1 MIHAVKRMAKQ
12 WSLLLLFILIFVC
25 LPLQVF
31 AISHYSYEN
40 SEQERLSQ
48 KIHWRDF
55 GEEAFGEAVAHNKPI
70 FLLLTAPSWCYW
82 CHVYD
87 SSDYLYNP
95 AIYPVIDQKFI
106 PIYVDA
112 DKRQD
117 LTRQYLEGGWPST
130 TVLLP
135 NGQRLFGYS
144 GPRPVENMQ
153 INLQKAIDYVA
164 ANGFSTSV
172 SYNYQKTPAVIPT
185 DGDLNGIIEGYKSSI
200 LSSYDFAYG
209 GFGQGQ
215 KFPQGRTMDY
225 ALRLYV
231 QTKDKQWLA
240 IVQKTLESQY
250 TKLSEIKTAYRLFD
264 PVEGG
269 FHRYATQRDGT
280 VPHYEKMLYDN
291 VRLLKAYEHFL
302 QLAPDNKY
310 AKDVVAKT
318 LQYIADNWYDS
329 KNGGFYGNTDVG
341 THEKYYGEVKRPA
354 EKPRVEKTKFT
365 DWNSEAVVTYLA
377 LWKQTKNPEYKT
389 IAEHTLDFFASEMLT
404 DDGMY
409 HYKNEDGSKGVRGS
423 LLDNSYALVGF
434 VDGYETLGDQKYLDA
449 AKKIAGYSLEH
460 LYDWNSGGFFERN
473 SPDAMLYAPGQ
484 TVLLRKPAEEN
495 GIMSDALLRLFKV
508 TNNPLYLNA
517 GIKTLGTIEG
527 NADGLDDAYYTI
539 KAAEF
544 TRDNQLLFTFNQA
557 RVQIEQIEQEKQSS
571 FWLNGLLGEK
581 KQVSAA
587 APFQPSAEGVPD
599 AQAPFV
605 LLLLIA
611 FLAGILSFASP
622 CCLPVIPAFIAS
634 TFSSTKQSVKG
645 MTFAFVSG
653 MGLTFALLGMTA
665 FFIGSFLKAHLT
677 GFSQIMGII
686 IMLFGIYTL
695 AGKGLRILK
704 PLQSKPTSYGGAFLF
719 GGALGIVR
727 TPCIGPVLV
736 TVFLLAS
743 TSASVLQ
750 GGLLLLMYSFGLAV
764 PFLFLAWYIE
774 KFDKQSLIWRIIRGK
789 ELTWNMFGWRGS
801 IHTTNLIS
809 GLLFLALGY
818 LIFSGTLYSLSRYAV
833 GTGFQKWLFGL
844 EGWLLHFIR

>member
-1 MIHAVKRMAKQ
+1 MKNIFAVLGLALSLV
-12 WSLLLLFILIFVC
+12 WSPTLVL
-25 LPLQVF
+25 
-31 AISHYSYEN
+31 ATSHYSYEN
-40 SEQERLSQ
+40 SEQELLSQ

-55 GEEAFGEAVAHNKPI
+55 GSKAFGEAVAQNKPI

-95 AIYPVIDQKFI
+95 AIYPLIDQKFI

-130 TVLLP
+130 TILLP

-153 INLQKAIDYVA
+153 INLQKAVDYVN
-164 ANGFSTSV
+164 ANGFSTTA
-172 SYNYQKTPAVIPT
+172 SYNYQKTPPVIPT
-185 DGDLNGIIEGYKSSI
+185 DDDLNGMIEGYKSSI
-200 LSSYDFAYG
+200 LGSYDPDYG
-209 GFGQGQ
+209 GFGRGQ

-225 ALRLYV
+225 ALGLYE

-240 IVQKTLESQY
+240 IVRKTLESQY

-280 VPHYEKMLYDN
+280 VPHFEKMLYDN
-291 VRLLKAYEHFL
+291 ARLLKAYELL
-302 QLAPDNKY
+302 QELAPSKE
-310 AKDVVAKT
+310 AKDVVTKT
-318 LQYIADNWYDS
+318 LRYIADNWYDS

-365 DWNSEAVVTYLA
+365 DWNSEAIFTYLA

-389 IAEHTLDFFASEMLT
+389 IAERTLNFFSSEMLT

-409 HYKNEDGSKGVRGS
+409 HYQKEDGSKGVQGS
-423 LLDNSYALVGF
+423 LLDNSYALLAF
-434 VDGYETLGDQKYLDA
+434 VDGYETLGDKKYLDA
-449 AKKIAGYSLEH
+449 AKKIADYSLDH

-473 SPDAMLYAPGQ
+473 SPDTGLYAPGQ
-484 TVLLRKPAEEN
+484 NVLLKKAPEEN
-495 GIMSDALLRLFKV
+495 GIMAYALLRLSKA
-508 TNNPLYLNA
+508 TDNPLYLDA

-527 NADGLDDAYYTI
+527 NAGGLDDAYYTV

-544 TRDNQLLFTFNQA
+544 TRDNQLLSVFDQS
-557 RVQIEQIEQEKQSS
+557 RSQVEQIEKEKLSS
-571 FWLNGLLGEK
+571 FWLNGLIGEK
-581 KQVSAA
+581 KQVIAP
-587 APFQPSAEGVPD
+587 APFQPSAEGVPE
-599 AQAPFV
+599 AQAPFF

-634 TFSSTKQSVKG
+634 TFTANNQSIKG
-645 MTFAFVSG
+645 MTLAFVSG
-653 MGLTFALLGMTA
+653 MGLTFALLGMSA

-677 GFSQIMGII
+677 GFSQIMGIV
-686 IMLFGIYTL
+686 IMLFGLYTL
-695 AGKGLRILK
+695 AGKGLKILK
-704 PLQSKPTSYGGAFLF
+704 PIRSKPTSYGGAFLF
-719 GGALGIVR
+719 GGALGIAR

-764 PFLFLAWYIE
+764 PFLLLAWYIGR
-774 KFDKQSLIWRIIRGK
+774 FDKKSLVWRIIRGK
-789 ELTWNMFGWRGS
+789 ELTWNLCGWRGS

-809 GLLFLALGY
+809 GLLFLILGY

>member
-1 MIHAVKRMAKQ
+1 
-12 WSLLLLFILIFVC
+12 
-25 LPLQVF
+25 
-31 AISHYSYEN
+31 
-40 SEQERLSQ
+40 
-48 KIHWRDF
+48 
-55 GEEAFGEAVAHNKPI
+55 
-70 FLLLTAPSWCYW
+70 
-82 CHVYD
+82 
-87 SSDYLYNP
+87 
-95 AIYPVIDQKFI
+95 
-106 PIYVDA
+106 
-112 DKRQD
+112 
-117 LTRQYLEGGWPST
+117 
-130 TVLLP
+130 
-135 NGQRLFGYS
+135 
-144 GPRPVENMQ
+144 MQ
-153 INLQKAIDYVA
+153 INLQKAVDYVTV
-164 ANGFSTSV
+164 NGFSTSI

-185 DGDLNGIIEGYKSSI
+185 DSDFTGIIEGYKSSI
-200 LSSYDFAYG
+200 LGSFDPEYG

-225 ALRLYV
+225 ALGLYE
-231 QTKDKQWLA
+231 QTKDKQWLD
-240 IVQKTLESQY
+240 IVQKTLENQY
-250 TKLSEIKTAYRLFD
+250 TKISEIKSAYRLFD
-264 PVEGG
+264 PIEGG
-269 FHRYATQRDGT
+269 FHRYSTQKNGT

-291 VRLLKAYEHFL
+291 ARLLLAYAHL
-302 QLAPDNKY
+302 QNLAPSKE
-310 AKDVVAKT
+310 AKDVVTKT
-318 LQYIADNWYDS
+318 LSYIADNWYDAIG
-329 KNGGFYGNTDVG
+329 GGFYGNTDVG

-354 EKPRVEKTKFT
+354 ERPRVEKTKFT
-365 DWNSEAVVTYLA
+365 DWNSEAVITYLA
-377 LWKQTKNPEYKT
+377 LWRQTKNPDYKT
-389 IAEHTLDFFASEMLT
+389 IATRTLDFFASEMLT

-409 HYKNEDGSKGVRGS
+409 HYQKEDGSKGVRGS
-423 LLDNSYALVGF
+423 LLDNSYALLGF

-473 SPDAMLYAPGQ
+473 SPDATLYAPGQ
-484 TVLLRKPAEEN
+484 TVLLRKPTDEN

-527 NADGLDDAYYTI
+527 NAGGLDDAYYTI

-544 TRDNQLLFTFNQA
+544 TRDNQLLSAFEQE
-557 RVQIEQIEQEKQSS
+557 RSQIEQIQQEKQSS

-581 KQVSAA
+581 NQVAAA

-599 AQAPFV
+599 AQTPFL

-645 MTFAFVSG
+645 MTLAFVSG

-665 FFIGSFLKAHLT
+665 FFVGTFLKAHLT

-695 AGKGLRILK
+695 AGKGLKILK

-750 GGLLLLMYSFGLAV
+750 GGLLLLTYSLGLAV
-764 PFLFLAWYIE
+764 PFLLLAWCIGR
-774 KFDKQSLIWRIIRGK
+774 FDKQSLIWRVIRGK
-789 ELTWNMFGWRGS
+789 ELTWNMFGWKGS

-809 GLLFLALGY
+809 GLLFLSLGY